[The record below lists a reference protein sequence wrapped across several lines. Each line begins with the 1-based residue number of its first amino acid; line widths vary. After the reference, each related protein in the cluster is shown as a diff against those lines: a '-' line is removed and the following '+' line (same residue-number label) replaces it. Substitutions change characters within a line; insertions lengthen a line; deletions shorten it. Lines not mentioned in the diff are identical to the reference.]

1 MKPVLRG
8 LGWLFAALLLLL
20 LIGIGYVAGTGSGLR
35 WALGQAENRTG
46 DTLQIGQ
53 IDGSLL
59 RGVHLQNLRFHSATL
74 TLQIDQFQARWQAS
88 SMLRGLLK
96 VQSLHAQGVRVHTE
110 PGDQQQAGEF
120 PPQFSTP
127 MGISLAQA
135 VVEDLSISQAD
146 QDPLKIERIELG
158 ATLQGNRL
166 HLDHLAVTGPSMQLS
181 GMGTAQLGD
190 DYSTDLTVKWALQT
204 DGEHWRGAGTIKGDR
219 TDLRIHHQLDAPLQ
233 AQLQAQLE
241 DVFDKTRW
249 QAKLDV
255 RPFDADALLR
265 QLQAPAG
272 NQAPPSEPVG
282 LGQVEVHANLHG
294 DRTKAVL
301 DPVLVHLPDG
311 DRDARLE
318 GSVNDW
324 LDDSRTA
331 DLTLQWRN
339 LQWPLRQSPQVASAT
354 GSARLRGGMDDF
366 LLRLDAALS
375 LPGVAN
381 APAQLQVN
389 GALRNGGQDL
399 RLEQIVARETGG
411 SARIQMHG
419 QIGQWHSTSPQL
431 DIDGSWQQFQW
442 PLQGTPQASSNQGNF
457 SVQGGLDDY
466 RFQTKL
472 ELAAPQLPS
481 SQWQIK
487 GDGNLGRVQFQS
499 IDAQLL
505 DGSMTGSGSVA
516 WKESL
521 RWQFALQL
529 QNLNPGTIDS
539 AWPGKLDGRV
549 QVSGAAPQDGPS
561 LQLTLQQVRGT
572 LRQRRFEAEA
582 KVALAEQ
589 RWRVEQL
596 QIRSGDAKL
605 DVHGDYGE
613 RLDLA
618 WKLDASQLADLLPHA
633 SGSLHASGAV
643 QGTSQAPRMQAKLDG
658 QQLRY
663 QDYSTASLKGSV
675 AAGIGPQQPLKID
688 LQATQLSAAGNDA
701 ERLTLTGSG
710 TTAQHQME
718 LQIKQADAAVKLV
731 LAGGVQSQSVWH
743 GELRTLRL
751 STDRLG
757 TWQLQQPAAL
767 TLAADHAA
775 LDRVC
780 LQRQQGGVCMAG
792 QWRSAGPWS
801 GKLELNELPL
811 AALAQLMPEDIHI
824 TGTVDGNVAVAS
836 ANGSLSKV
844 DGQLRLSSGAVRYKA
859 DAEHVV
865 DESFG
870 GGVLKIG
877 QKGQQLVG
885 ELQIDLAGKDRV
897 AGEVR
902 VAMPSGGTW
911 TASRVD
917 GHLNLQMARWD
928 IVEVFVPQVSGVD
941 GNLQGSLTLAGTVG
955 EPQISGEARL
965 RASQV
970 ELPQA
975 GTVLKDVDLRIA
987 DAGRGT
993 LQLQGSAHSGG
1004 GVVRIQGDFKMPSAD
1019 PWRTQLHISGDRFL
1033 VVNTTEAKAY
1043 ISPNLD
1049 IRAQPK
1055 RIDVS
1060 GELTVPEAELTPSD
1074 GRSAVKPSSDVEV
1087 IRNDE
1092 EQVKQQSGWVVY
1104 AKIRLKLGDKVHFT
1118 GYGFDGRISGTLA
1131 LDDVP
1136 NKITTA
1142 TGTLDIHDA
1151 SYTAYGKTLTVDS
1164 GSLSYS
1170 GNPVT
1175 NPGLSFTATR
1185 TIQEI
1190 KVGVQVS
1197 GTASNPRLELFSDP
1211 TMSDGDILSYL
1222 ITGKPLSGAGQG
1234 DSKALMAAA
1243 TSAGLAKGAAL
1254 AEKIGHQLG
1263 FQDVSVGQEGDSDK
1277 PWLTVGRYL
1286 SPKLYVSY
1294 GVGLFEPGNVVRL
1307 RYELTKHWKVQGE
1320 TGSTSGADLLYTI
1333 ER

>member
-1 MKPVLRG
+1 MKRALRG

-20 LIGIGYVAGTGSGLR
+20 LVAIGYVAGTPSGLR
-35 WALGQAENRTG
+35 WALGQAESRMG
-46 DTLQIGQ
+46 DALQIGQ
-53 IDGSLL
+53 VDGSLL
-59 RGVHLQNLRFHSATL
+59 RGVQLQDLRFHSANL
-74 TLQIDQFQARWQAS
+74 TLQIDRFQARWQAL

-96 VQSLHAQGVRVHTE
+96 VQSLHAQGVQVHTE
-110 PGDQQQAGEF
+110 PGDQQQASKF
-120 PPQFSTP
+120 PPRFSTP
-127 MGISLAQA
+127 IGVSLANA
-135 VVEDLSISQAD
+135 VIEDLSISQAD
-146 QDPLKIERIELG
+146 QDPLKLERIELG
-158 ATLQGNRL
+158 ATFQGNRL
-166 HLDHLAVTGPSMQLS
+166 RLSHLAVQGPTVQLS
-181 GMGTAQLGD
+181 GTGAAQLGD
-190 DYSTDLTVKWALQT
+190 DYTVDLSVKWGLQA

-219 TDLRIHHQLDAPLQ
+219 ADLRIHHQLDAPLQ
-233 AQLQAQLE
+233 AQLQAQLK

-249 QAKLDV
+249 QAKLDI

-272 NQAPPSEPVG
+272 NQAPPAEPLG
-282 LGQVEVHANLHG
+282 LGQVEMHANLHG
-294 DRTKAVL
+294 DRIKAVL
-301 DPVLVHLPDG
+301 DPLLVHLPEG
-311 DRDARLE
+311 DRDVRLE
-318 GSVNDW
+318 GSVNEW
-324 LDDSRTA
+324 LDASRTA
-331 DLTLQWRN
+331 DLTLRWRN
-339 LQWPLRQSPQVASAT
+339 LQWPLQQSPQVASAT

-375 LPGVAN
+375 VPGMPN
-381 APAQLQVN
+381 APAKLQLD
-389 GALRNGGQDL
+389 GALRNNGPDL
-399 RLEQIVARETGG
+399 RLEQVAVREVGG
-411 SARIQMHG
+411 SARIQIQG
-419 QIGQWHSTSPQL
+419 QIDQWRSASPQL
-431 DIDGSWQQFQW
+431 DVAGAWQQLQW
-442 PLQGTPQASSNQGNF
+442 PLQGTPQASSNEGTF

-481 SQWQIK
+481 SHWQID
-487 GDGNLGRVQFQS
+487 GDGKLGRVQFQS

-521 RWQFALQL
+521 QWQFALQL
-529 QNLNPGTIDS
+529 QNLNPGTIDP
-539 AWPGKLDGRV
+539 AWPGKLGGRV
-549 QVSGAAPQDGPS
+549 QVSGAAPQTGPS
-561 LQLTLQQVRGT
+561 LQLALQQVRGT
-572 LRQRRFEAEA
+572 LRQRSFEAEA

-596 QIRSGDAKL
+596 QIRSGDARL

-618 WKLDASQLADLLPHA
+618 WNLDANQLADLLPGA

-643 QGTSQAPRMQAKLDG
+643 QGTSQAPRMEAKLNG
-658 QQLRY
+658 EALRY
-663 QDYSTASLKGSV
+663 QDYSTASVKGTV
-675 AAGIGPQQPLKID
+675 AAGIGPQQPLRID
-688 LQATQLSAAGNDA
+688 LQATQLSAAGQDA

-710 TTAQHQME
+710 TTAQHQLE
-718 LQIKQADAAVKLV
+718 LQIQQADGAVKLV
-731 LAGGVQSQSVWH
+731 LAGGLQPQSVWR

-757 TWQLQQPAAL
+757 TWQLQQAAAL

-775 LDRVC
+775 LGRTC
-780 LQRQQGGVCMAG
+780 LQRQEGGVCVAG
-792 QWRSAGPWS
+792 QWQGAGPWS
-801 GKLELNELPL
+801 GKFELQQLPL
-811 AALAQLMPEDIHI
+811 AALAQLMPQDIHI
-824 TGTVDGNVAVAS
+824 TGTVDGNAEVAS
-836 ANGSLSKV
+836 TNGSLSKV

-870 GGVLKIG
+870 GGVLNIG
-877 QKGQQLVG
+877 QKGEQLVG
-885 ELQIDLAGKDRV
+885 NLQIDLAGKDRV
-897 AGEVR
+897 AGEMR
-902 VAMPSGGTW
+902 VGMPGGGGW
-911 TASRVD
+911 SASRID
-917 GHLNLQMARWD
+917 GHLSLQMARWD

-941 GNLQGSLTLAGTVG
+941 GTLQGRLTLAGTVG

-965 RASQV
+965 RANQV

-975 GTVLKDVDLRIA
+975 GTVLKDVDLRVA
-987 DAGRGT
+987 DAGRGA

-1043 ISPNLD
+1043 ISPDLD
-1049 IRAQPK
+1049 IKAQPK

-1060 GELTVPEAELTPSD
+1060 GELTVPEAKLTPSD
-1074 GRSAVKPSSDVEV
+1074 GGSAVKPSSDVEV
-1087 IRNDE
+1087 IRNDK
-1092 EQVKQQSGWVVY
+1092 EQVKQQSGWTVY
-1104 AKIRLKLGDKVHFT
+1104 AKVRLNLGEKVHFT
-1118 GYGFDGRISGTLA
+1118 GYGFDGRITGTLA

-1164 GSLSYS
+1164 GSLSYA

-1175 NPGLSFTATR
+1175 NPGLNFTATR

-1197 GTASNPRLELFSDP
+1197 GTASNPRLDLFSDP

-1222 ITGKPLSGAGQG
+1222 VTGKPLSGAGQG

-1320 TGSTSGADLLYTI
+1320 TGSTSGADILYTI